1 MATKRISGFVLILLG
16 AVFLTVGIFEY
27 NKSQHPNGCVL
38 NFSKSLGG
46 KASFAF
52 KKSTQQS
59 RYYGIASVSG
69 GVVFTLVG
77 WILILKPKK

>member
-1 MATKRISGFVLILLG
+1 MTTKRISGFILIFLG

-59 RYYGIASVSG
+59 QYYGIASVSG
-69 GVVFTLVG
+69 GVIFTLAGCV
-77 WILILKPKK
+77 LLFKSKK

>member
-1 MATKRISGFVLILLG
+1 MATKKNSGFVLILLG
-16 AVFLTVGIFEY
+16 AVFLTVGVFEY
-27 NKSQHPNGCVL
+27 NKSQNPNGCVL

-59 RYYGIASVSG
+59 RYLGIAAISG
-69 GVVFTLVG
+69 GVIFTLTGCV
-77 WILILKPKK
+77 LLLKSKK